1 MAPRGPGGVELPD
14 LKPGEP
20 QMAEPKTRERVLDAV
35 RVLLEDATV
44 EDATERLCFLAKIE
58 EGLRQVEAGET
69 VSHEEARAR
78 IFGMRL
84 HRPM

>member
-1 MAPRGPGGVELPD
+1 M
-14 LKPGEP
+14 
-20 QMAEPKTRERVLDAV
+20 
-35 RVLLEDATV
+35 
-44 EDATERLCFLAKIE
+44 ERLCFLAKIE

>member
-1 MAPRGPGGVELPD
+1 
-14 LKPGEP
+14 
-20 QMAEPKTRERVLDAV
+20 MAEPKTRERVLDAV

-44 EDATERLCFLAKIE
+44 EDAMECLCFLAKIE

-84 HRPM
+84 HRPTEPWLTRGSLG

>member
-1 MAPRGPGGVELPD
+1 LLD

-20 QMAEPKTRERVLDAV
+20 QMAEPKTKERVLDAV
-35 RVLLEDATV
+35 RVLPEDATV
-44 EDATERLCFLAKIE
+44 EDAMERLCFLAKIE

-69 VSHEEARAR
+69 VSHEEARAH

-84 HRPM
+84 HRPMEPWLTRGSWG